1 MAGVAPVWRR
11 RAASR
16 LVSAAI
22 CRVVLVLLGV
32 VWCGWAVALLR
43 LPAGDNDPVF
53 LQLVMETVA
62 MRSALGF
69 GVVFVAWQSR
79 LVAGLLP
86 VYGALFMF
94 SFGLGVRDL
103 VVGSMTAAG
112 AGQLGLLFVS
122 VVALLWLWLLDKGWA
137 VVRALSAR
145 PVA

>member
-1 MAGVAPVWRR
+1 M
-11 RAASR
+11 
-16 LVSAAI
+16 
-22 CRVVLVLLGV
+22 
-32 VWCGWAVALLR
+32 R

>member
-1 MAGVAPVWRR
+1 M
-11 RAASR
+11 
-16 LVSAAI
+16 
-22 CRVVLVLLGV
+22 
-32 VWCGWAVALLR
+32 
-43 LPAGDNDPVF
+43 
-53 LQLVMETVA
+53 
-62 MRSALGF
+62 
-69 GVVFVAWQSR
+69 VFVAWQNR

-137 VVRALSAR
+137 VVTGVVGASGCLTTPTASWEST
-145 PVA
+145 